1 VSGEV
6 TPRRLAILGSTG
18 SIGRSALDVVRALPG
33 RFEVTALAA
42 HSRWK
47 DLLQQVGEFSPKV
60 VALSDGEAAEKLR
73 SELAGRDVRVLSGE
87 EGVVEAACLPDTD
100 MVLSAIVGAA
110 GLRPTFEAIR
120 AHKSI
125 ALANK
130 ETVVMAGELVMRE
143 AARRGV
149 EILPVDS
156 EHSAIFQA
164 MCSGKHEEIARVI
177 ITGSGGPFRGLSA
190 GELAKVTPRQALNHP
205 TWQMGP
211 KVTIDS
217 ATLMNKALE
226 VIEAH
231 LLFGLDVDQ
240 IELLIHPE
248 SIVHSLVEFVDG
260 SVIAQMAMPDMRA
273 PIQYAL
279 TWPDRLECPARR
291 LRLWEVG
298 ELHFEKAD
306 RRRFPAVALGFEAA
320 RRGGT
325 APAAL
330 NAANEVAVKA
340 FLEERLRFTDIAVVV
355 AKVLRGHRFAEYPT
369 LDEIFGV
376 DREARA
382 AAAELVAQK
391 RTRP

>member
-1 VSGEV
+1 VSGHS

-18 SIGRSALDVVRALPG
+18 SIGLSALEVVRALPG
-33 RFEVTALAA
+33 RFQLTALAA
-42 HSRWK
+42 RSRWK
-47 DLLQQVGEFSPKV
+47 DLLQQVNEFSPKL

-73 SELAGRDVRVLSGE
+73 SELAGRDVRVVSGE
-87 EGVVEAACLPDTD
+87 EGVVEAACQPDTD

-120 AHKSI
+120 ARKSI

-130 ETVVMAGELVMRE
+130 ETVVMAGDLVMRE

-177 ITGSGGPFRGLSA
+177 ITGSGGPFRGLPA
-190 GELAKVTPRQALNHP
+190 EELAKVTPKQALNHP
-205 TWQMGP
+205 TWHMGP
-211 KVTIDS
+211 KVTVDS

-240 IELLIHPE
+240 IEVLIHPE
-248 SIVHSLVEFVDG
+248 SVVHSMVEFVDG
-260 SVIAQMAMPDMRA
+260 SVIAQMAVPDMRA

-279 TWPDRLECPARR
+279 TWPDRLECPAGR
-291 LRLWEVG
+291 LRLAKVG
-298 ELHFEKAD
+298 ELHFEKPD

-330 NAANEVAVKA
+330 NAANEVVVKA
-340 FLEERLRFTDIAVVV
+340 FLEERLRFTDIPAVV
-355 AKVLRGHRFAEYPT
+355 AKVLRGHRFVEHPT
-369 LDEIFGV
+369 LDEIFEV

-382 AAAELVAQK
+382 AAAELVARK
-391 RTRP
+391 ET